1 MAVKVFL
8 CCCIIVLTR
17 KREGYPLKPDEAK
30 ALVTALNELNES
42 YADFLQSLSG
52 TVREVKASK
61 KLWNNGNKPW
71 LIKLG
76 LALIVFPEPVLS
88 DVLGSLLIAAG
99 TVQEGIRRR
108 ALHIEDI
115 PKTFQTVMRELRASE
130 ERIIGKL
137 V

>member
-1 MAVKVFL
+1 
-8 CCCIIVLTR
+8 
-17 KREGYPLKPDEAK
+17 LKPDEAK
-30 ALVTALNELNES
+30 ALATALSELNES

-61 KLWNNGNKPW
+61 KLWNNGSKPW
-71 LIKLG
+71 LIRLG
-76 LALIVFPEPVLS
+76 VALIVFPEPVIS

-99 TVQEGIRRR
+99 TIQEGIRRR

-115 PKTFQTVMRELRASE
+115 PKTFQSVMKELRASE

>member
-1 MAVKVFL
+1 M
-8 CCCIIVLTR
+8 
-17 KREGYPLKPDEAK
+17 KPDEAK
-30 ALVTALNELNES
+30 ALATALNELNES
-42 YADFLQSLSG
+42 YADFIHSLSG
-52 TVREVKASK
+52 TIREVKTSK
-61 KLWNNGNKPW
+61 KLWNNGEKPW

-108 ALHIEDI
+108 ALHVEDI
-115 PKTFQTVMRELRASE
+115 PKTFQNVMKELRALE
-130 ERIIGKL
+130 EYVIGRL

>member
-1 MAVKVFL
+1 M
-8 CCCIIVLTR
+8 
-17 KREGYPLKPDEAK
+17 KPDEAK

-42 YADFLQSLSG
+42 YADFIHSLNG
-52 TVREVKASK
+52 TIREVKTSK
-61 KLWNNGNKPW
+61 KLWNKGEKPW

-76 LALIVFPEPVLS
+76 LALILFPEPVLS

-108 ALHIEDI
+108 ALHIEDV
-115 PKTFQTVMRELRASE
+115 PKTFQNVMKELRASE
-130 ERIIGKL
+130 EHVISKL

>member
-1 MAVKVFL
+1 M
-8 CCCIIVLTR
+8 
-17 KREGYPLKPDEAK
+17 
-30 ALVTALNELNES
+30 NES
-42 YADFLQSLSG
+42 YVDFLQSLGG

-76 LALIVFPEPVLS
+76 LALIVFPEPVIS

-115 PKTFQTVMRELRASE
+115 PKTFQSVMRELRASGE
-130 ERIIGKL
+130 HIIGKP

>member
-1 MAVKVFL
+1 
-8 CCCIIVLTR
+8 
-17 KREGYPLKPDEAK
+17 
-30 ALVTALNELNES
+30 
-42 YADFLQSLSG
+42 ADFLQSLSG

-61 KLWNNGNKPW
+61 KLWKNGNKPW

-108 ALHIEDI
+108 AIHIEDI
-115 PKTFQTVMRELRASE
+115 PKTFQNVMRELRASE

>member
-1 MAVKVFL
+1 M
-8 CCCIIVLTR
+8 
-17 KREGYPLKPDEAK
+17 KPDEAK
-30 ALVTALNELNES
+30 ALATALSELNES

-61 KLWNNGNKPW
+61 KLWNNGSKPW
-71 LIKLG
+71 LIRLG
-76 LALIVFPEPVLS
+76 VALIVFPEPVIS

-99 TVQEGIRRR
+99 TIQEGIRRR

-115 PKTFQTVMRELRASE
+115 PKTFQSVMKELRASE

>member
-1 MAVKVFL
+1 M
-8 CCCIIVLTR
+8 
-17 KREGYPLKPDEAK
+17 
-30 ALVTALNELNES
+30 
-42 YADFLQSLSG
+42 
-52 TVREVKASK
+52 REVKVSK

-76 LALIVFPEPVLS
+76 LALIIFPEPVLS

-115 PKTFQTVMRELRASE
+115 PKTFQNVMKELRISE
-130 ERIIGKL
+130 EHIIGK
-137 V
+137 